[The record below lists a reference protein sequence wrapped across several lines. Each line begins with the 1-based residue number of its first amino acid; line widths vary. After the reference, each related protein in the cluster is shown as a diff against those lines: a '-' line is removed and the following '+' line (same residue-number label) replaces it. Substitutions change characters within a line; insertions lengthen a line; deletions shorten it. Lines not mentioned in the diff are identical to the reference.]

1 MKNSVKRVLSMFL
14 CLTMVLG
21 LFCFTP
27 EASALDS
34 SGYECTGSVE
44 QLLKGSTDAVAGQN
58 YRIVNNA
65 DIRNQSCMF
74 IRMLPL
80 TSTRAS

>member
-34 SGYECTGSVE
+34 SGYECTGSV
-44 QLLKGSTDAVAGQN
+44 
-58 YRIVNNA
+58 
-65 DIRNQSCMF
+65 
-74 IRMLPL
+74 
-80 TSTRAS
+80 